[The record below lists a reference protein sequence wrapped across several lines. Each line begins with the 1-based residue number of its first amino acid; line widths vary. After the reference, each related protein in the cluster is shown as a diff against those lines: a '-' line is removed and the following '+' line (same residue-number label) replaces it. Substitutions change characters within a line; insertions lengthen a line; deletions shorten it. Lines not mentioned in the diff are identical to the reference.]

1 MSLKFIRRLAVF
13 VGAFCIV
20 GETVRRWHT
29 WREWPPSFFDDYL
42 IGVFLFYGAWRSAR
56 YERGGRA
63 WLAAAWA
70 FAAGLGYA
78 SFFGHLQQALFDP
91 ARPDPAPIPHVWLTA
106 LIGAGWLL
114 CVAALFYTLK
124 ERSWGES

>member
-1 MSLKFIRRLAVF
+1 MSLKFLRRLAVF
-13 VGAFCIV
+13 VGAFCVV

-29 WREWPPSFFDDYL
+29 WREWPPSLFDDYL

-78 SFFGHLQQALFDP
+78 SFFGHLRQALFDP